1 MDKRYEDIIKAASE
15 IHVMNPF
22 MSEIREGFIMG
33 AKWADDNQRNV
44 YVVMRQEEHSDYAE
58 KVFVDRKKA
67 ESYIKQFNEKK
78 NEYSRYYEEME
89 VINGNNR

>member
-15 IHVMNPF
+15 IPVMNPF
-22 MSEIREGFIMG
+22 MPEIREGFIMG
-33 AKWADDNQRNV
+33 AKWSDDNQRNV
-44 YVVMRQEEHSDYAE
+44 YVVMRQEEHSDYVE

-67 ESYIKQFNEKK
+67 ESYCKQFNEKK

-89 VINGNNR
+89 VTL

>member
-1 MDKRYEDIIKAASE
+1 
-15 IHVMNPF
+15 MNPF

-44 YVVMRQEEHSDYAE
+44 YVVMRQEEHSDYVE

-67 ESYIKQFNEKK
+67 ESYCKQFNEKK